1 MSFFF
6 PSRIRHTSCALV
18 TGVPYVCSSDL
29 NSARSFLLAVIV
41 PDKKVVETRLGANP
55 DESELRALIREEMR
69 ATAAQA
75 GLRAVEVPR
84 EFIIENEPFSTGNG
98 LLTSVMKRKRPALN
112 ARYGERLEALYEAI
126 AERQKDRK
134 STRLNSSH

>member
-1 MSFFF
+1 
-6 PSRIRHTSCALV
+6 
-18 TGVPYVCSSDL
+18 
-29 NSARSFLLAVIV
+29 
-41 PDKKVVETRLGANP
+41 
-55 DESELRALIREEMR
+55 MR

-126 AERQKDRK
+126 AERQNQELRALSDTGGMSVQAKVDKAVEASLGIEDAGANLDRK
-134 STRLNSSH
+134 STRLTYS

>member
-1 MSFFF
+1 M
-6 PSRIRHTSCALV
+6 
-18 TGVPYVCSSDL
+18 YVYG

-126 AERQKDRK
+126 AERQNQELRALRDTGGKNGRA
-134 STRLNSSH
+134 SCRERVCQSV

>member
-1 MSFFF
+1 MIRRPPRSTRTDTLF
-6 PSRIRHTSCALV
+6 PYTTLF
-18 TGVPYVCSSDL
+18 
-29 NSARSFLLAVIV
+29 RS
-41 PDKKVVETRLGANP
+41 
-55 DESELRALIREEMR
+55 
-69 ATAAQA
+69 
-75 GLRAVEVPR
+75 LRAVEVPR

-126 AERQKDRK
+126 AERQSQELRALRDTDRK

>member
-1 MSFFF
+1 
-6 PSRIRHTSCALV
+6 
-18 TGVPYVCSSDL
+18 
-29 NSARSFLLAVIV
+29 
-41 PDKKVVETRLGANP
+41 
-55 DESELRALIREEMR
+55 MR

-126 AERQKDRK
+126 AARQNQELRALRDTGGMRDRK
-134 STRLNSSH
+134 STRLNSSHSCATRMPSAA